1 MIDCRSGGLERVGA
15 PQPERRL
22 GIDLVRIVAALAL
35 LFAGLG
41 ANTRA
46 HAQTPACTLAGPT
59 VRAVWS
65 HATEG
70 APSAR
75 LAAPLRRVADVPL
88 PGGAV
93 RFDYQSLDPDTGR
106 LYVSHMNAGQLVVF
120 DTRARRVL
128 ANLEGFPRVTG
139 VLAVPAEGRVY
150 ASVPGRHEVAV
161 IDADSLDVVARVGGA
176 SFPDGIAYV
185 PAQHRVFVSDES
197 GERELVID
205 ARTNSRMAT
214 IALGGEAGNSHYD
227 ATSHCVVV
235 AVQTLNQVVFI
246 DPASARIVRRVR
258 LDEAVEAP
266 HGMYIDSAHRL
277 AFVAGEESGT
287 LGVLDLRTLRLTQV
301 VRVGRGPDVLAFDEG
316 LARLYVA
323 SESGVVS
330 VFGERAARLTPLG
343 RLRLPH
349 AHTVAVDSTS
359 HAVYLPLENR
369 GDHPVMRIMEAIVTP
384 PS

>member
-1 MIDCRSGGLERVGA
+1 
-15 PQPERRL
+15 
-22 GIDLVRIVAALAL
+22 
-35 LFAGLG
+35 
-41 ANTRA
+41 
-46 HAQTPACTLAGPT
+46 
-59 VRAVWS
+59 
-65 HATEG
+65 
-70 APSAR
+70 
-75 LAAPLRRVADVPL
+75 
-88 PGGAV
+88 
-93 RFDYQSLDPDTGR
+93 
-106 LYVSHMNAGQLVVF
+106 
-120 DTRARRVL
+120 
-128 ANLEGFPRVTG
+128 
-139 VLAVPAEGRVY
+139 
-150 ASVPGRHEVAV
+150 
-161 IDADSLDVVARVGGA
+161 
-176 SFPDGIAYV
+176 
-185 PAQHRVFVSDES
+185 
-197 GERELVID
+197 
-205 ARTNSRMAT
+205 MAT